1 MKPIFIAGP
10 HGSGK
15 TTLISKL
22 IVKSDRFIKDDYEI
36 DFSNDMETLSS
47 MTIFEKCLIRLYH
60 RFYTAEL
67 AIKKCGMS
75 KENDKILV
83 VDRSIY
89 DSLVYIEVEY
99 KLGELSDEQ
108 YHKLREIV
116 DNSLAMIEPYTVV
129 LNPNPEEIVRRLEIR
144 RATGTRKKR
153 DQMCAREDNVDYVG
167 KMNDEFIKIYSN
179 KNVININ
186 NNEDEDIKKI
196 NDWINGTVLAQSK
209 VYLGTRVVL
218 TGRSLDVLGTI
229 MLGRLFFLEPRNL
242 LNKLGKTS
250 EKK

>member
-108 YHKLREIV
+108 YHKLREMVYKGRYRITGL
-116 DNSLAMIEPYTVV
+116 NPYTN
-129 LNPNPEEIVRRLEIR
+129 LAFLCCHFYRE
-144 RATGTRKKR
+144 ATGI
-153 DQMCAREDNVDYVG
+153 YV
-167 KMNDEFIKIYSN
+167 
-179 KNVININ
+179 
-186 NNEDEDIKKI
+186 
-196 NDWINGTVLAQSK
+196 W
-209 VYLGTRVVL
+209 
-218 TGRSLDVLGTI
+218 
-229 MLGRLFFLEPRNL
+229 
-242 LNKLGKTS
+242 
-250 EKK
+250 

>member
-153 DQMCAREDNVDYVG
+153 
-167 KMNDEFIKIYSN
+167 S
-179 KNVININ
+179 
-186 NNEDEDIKKI
+186 
-196 NDWINGTVLAQSK
+196 
-209 VYLGTRVVL
+209 
-218 TGRSLDVLGTI
+218 DVCSRG
-229 MLGRLFFLEPRNL
+229 
-242 LNKLGKTS
+242 
-250 EKK
+250 